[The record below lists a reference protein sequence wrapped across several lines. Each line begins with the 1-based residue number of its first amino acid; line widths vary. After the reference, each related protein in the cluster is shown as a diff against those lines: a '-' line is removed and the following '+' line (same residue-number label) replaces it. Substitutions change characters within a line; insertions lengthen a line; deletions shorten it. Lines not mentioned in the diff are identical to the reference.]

1 MPHPRTDASVVHG
14 CIRSVAP
21 THAARRLLT
30 AVLRLVAVRI
40 RGRRE
45 APGSQGGCMWQR
57 ARRKRTGAASRA
69 RETMQTHR
77 PPCSCSPPPSCVAA
91 TSLQARCYC
100 VPSGQGG
107 AARRMGKDRAACNMR
122 RGREEEQAAEHEGQ
136 CSRVVARAL
145 ALHLCPP
152 CPRQASGLV
161 AVGFRGCGV
170 GRRGAGRG
178 RPWRRSNR
186 GGPETRT
193 TARQRKL
200 TGPRWRLCS
209 CRPSSALG
217 TADVRVC
224 RSEAGAS

>member
-1 MPHPRTDASVVHG
+1 
-14 CIRSVAP
+14 
-21 THAARRLLT
+21 
-30 AVLRLVAVRI
+30 
-40 RGRRE
+40 
-45 APGSQGGCMWQR
+45 MWQR

-200 TGPRWRLCS
+200 TGPWWHLCS
-209 CRPSSALG
+209 CMLSSALG
-217 TADVRVC
+217 TTDVRVC
-224 RSEAGAS
+224 RSCLQMAWKGTAHMNDRYGISWLHAPGKEHCIRSEPYICFREGNKLYAL